1 MRMELLLAELGD
13 VAPSELTAWVE
24 RGWVRP
30 ETGEAGWEFLAI
42 DVARARLI
50 RDLRRRMEVAEDM
63 LPLVLSLLDQVYTL
77 RAQLRAVLADQGGAR
92 QGGGADD
99 RSSMS

>member
-50 RDLRRRMEVAEDM
+50 RDLRQRMEVAEDM

-77 RAQLRAVLADQGGAR
+77 RGQLREVLAGQAGTQPGGN
-92 QGGGADD
+92 ADD
-99 RSSMS
+99 PSSMS

>member
-13 VAPSELTAWVE
+13 VAPGELAAWVE

-77 RAQLRAVLADQGGAR
+77 RAQLREVLAGQAGAR
-92 QGGGADD
+92 SGGGADD

>member
-50 RDLRRRMEVAEDM
+50 RDLRQRMEVAEDM

-77 RAQLRAVLADQGGAR
+77 RAQLREVLGGQGGTR
-92 QGGGADD
+92 QGGDADD